1 MKSMSDI
8 TIAIAAGRTGGHL
21 FPALAVAES
30 LMKLD
35 KDLKLYVIGTSDGL
49 ESRIAPKSGYEFH
62 SINAIPLRR
71 SMSIKNLAIPFVL
84 AAGTLQSYML
94 LRKKR
99 TSAVLATGGFLCVP
113 VLIAALLARVKV
125 FMQEQNSYPGLT
137 TRLFAR
143 RADTVFAAY
152 SVVKDYLHP
161 DSNIIQTGNPLR
173 PGFDMGNVDDARQHF
188 GLNKNKKTLFIFGGS
203 QGAEAINRYI
213 ADNLDRLKQ
222 KADLQL
228 LWQTGR
234 TTFDEFRNRFEES
247 GMPGV
252 AIQFIERMDLAF
264 ACADLVISRAGAMT
278 LAELAAAGK
287 PAILVPYPFAA
298 ENHQE
303 YNAKS
308 VENEGAAILVRQAN
322 MTEADMIGMALNL
335 VENDLTLR
343 RMAECSRKLHSP
355 GASETIARIILSEA
369 GQ

>member
-1 MKSMSDI
+1 MSDI

-35 KDLKLYVIGTSDGL
+35 KNLKLYVIGTADGI
-49 ESRIAPKSGYEFH
+49 ESRIAPGSGYEFH

-71 SMSIKNLAIPFVL
+71 SMSIRNLAIPFVL
-84 AAGTLQSYML
+84 AVGTWQSYML
-94 LRKKR
+94 LRKKK

-113 VLIAALLARVKV
+113 VLIAALLTKVKV

-161 DSNIIQTGNPLR
+161 DSNIVRAGNPLR
-173 PGFDMGNVDDARQHF
+173 PGFDLGDVDDAVRHF
-188 GLNKNKKTLFIFGGS
+188 GLDRDKKTLFIFGGS

-213 ADNLDRLKQ
+213 ADNLDRLKD
-222 KADLQL
+222 KTDLQL
-228 LWQTGR
+228 IWQTGR
-234 TTFDEFRNRFEES
+234 TTYDEFRNRFEES

-252 AIQFIERMDLAF
+252 AIPFIERMDLAY

-298 ENHQE
+298 ESHQE
-303 YNAKS
+303 FNARS
-308 VENEGAAILVRQAN
+308 VENEGAAILVKQAN
-322 MTEADMIGMALNL
+322 LAEADMIGMALNL
-335 VENDLTLR
+335 IENDLTLK
-343 RMAECSRKLHSP
+343 RMAESSRKLHSP
-355 GASETIARIILSEA
+355 GASETIAQIILSET
-369 GQ
+369 GK

>member
-1 MKSMSDI
+1 MSDI

-35 KDLKLYVIGTSDGL
+35 NDLKLYVIGTSDGI

-84 AAGTLQSYML
+84 AAGTLQSYLL
-94 LRKKR
+94 LRKRR

-113 VLIAALLARVKV
+113 VLIAAFLAKVKV

-137 TRLFAR
+137 TH
-143 RADTVFAAY
+143 
-152 SVVKDYLHP
+152 LHP
-161 DSNIIQTGNPLR
+161 DSNIIQAGNPLR
-173 PGFDMGNVDDARQHF
+173 TSFDMGDANEALQHF
-188 GLNKNKKTLFIFGGS
+188 GLDPGKKTLLIFGGS
-203 QGAEAINRYI
+203 QGAEAVNRYI
-213 ADNLDRLKQ
+213 ADNLGRLKQ

-228 LWQTGR
+228 IWQTGS
-234 TTFDEFRNRFEES
+234 TTFDEFRNRFDES
-247 GMPGV
+247 GMLGV
-252 AIQFIERMDLAF
+252 AIPFIERMDLAY
-264 ACADLVISRAGAMT
+264 ASADLVISRSGAMT

-287 PAILVPYPFAA
+287 PAILIPYPFAA

-303 YNAKS
+303 YNARS
-308 VENEGAAILVRQAN
+308 VEKNGAAILVKQVN
-322 MTEADMIGMALNL
+322 MTEADMIGLALNL
-335 VENDLTLR
+335 VENDLTLK

-355 GASETIARIILSEA
+355 GASETIAKIILSEV
-369 GQ
+369 GK

>member
-1 MKSMSDI
+1 MSDI

-35 KDLKLYVIGTSDGL
+35 NDLKLYVIGTSDGI

-84 AAGTLQSYML
+84 AAGTLQSYLL
-94 LRKKR
+94 LRKRR

-113 VLIAALLARVKV
+113 VLIAAFLAKVKV

-143 RADTVFAAY
+143 RVDTVFAAY

-161 DSNIIQTGNPLR
+161 DSNIIQAGNPLR
-173 PGFDMGNVDDARQHF
+173 TSFDMGDANEALQHF
-188 GLNKNKKTLFIFGGS
+188 GLDPGKKTLLIFGGS
-203 QGAEAINRYI
+203 QGAEAVNRYI
-213 ADNLDRLKQ
+213 ADNLGRLKQ

-228 LWQTGR
+228 IWQTGS
-234 TTFDEFRNRFEES
+234 TTFDEFRNRFDES
-247 GMPGV
+247 GMLGV
-252 AIQFIERMDLAF
+252 AIPFIERMDLAY
-264 ACADLVISRAGAMT
+264 ASADLVISRSGAMT

-287 PAILVPYPFAA
+287 PAILIPYPFAA

-303 YNAKS
+303 YNARS
-308 VENEGAAILVRQAN
+308 VEKNGAAILVKQVN
-322 MTEADMIGMALNL
+322 MTEADMIGLALNL
-335 VENDLTLR
+335 VENDLTLK

-355 GASETIARIILSEA
+355 GASETIAKIILSEV
-369 GQ
+369 GK